1 MTEPKAKRLQAK
13 QLSGL
18 RNHKPLFQNLDFEVR
33 SGQLLLVEG
42 KNGAGKTSLLKLLSG
57 LRLAD
62 KGDILWNG
70 QAITA
75 PDCDFRQSLAWLGHN
90 NPLKEEQT
98 ALENLEMLGNL
109 RTRNQ
114 QCALQA
120 LAKVGLGKFKHKLV
134 KTFSAGMKR
143 RLALASLLI
152 ADTPLWIL
160 DEPQTALDKHG
171 IVLFERMASQHL
183 ENGGLIV
190 MTSHHE
196 IGIAKKFVQRL
207 SLGF

>member
-1 MTEPKAKRLQAK
+1 MTEPKAKRLQAR
-13 QLSGL
+13 QLSCI
-18 RNHKPLFQNLDFEVR
+18 RNHKPLFQNLSFELA
-33 SGQLLLVEG
+33 SGKLLLVEG

-57 LRLAD
+57 LRMAD
-62 KGDILWNG
+62 KGEILWNG
-70 QAITA
+70 QAIA
-75 PDCDFRQSLAWLGHN
+75 ANDGDYRQSLAWLGHN

-98 ALENLEMLGNL
+98 ALENLQMLGAL
-109 RTRNQ
+109 RARNQ
-114 QCALQA
+114 HCALEA

-143 RLALASLLI
+143 RLSLASLLI

-171 IVLFERMASQHL
+171 IELFERMATDHL
-183 ENGGLIV
+183 ENGGMIV

-196 IGIAKKFVQRL
+196 IHIAEKFVQRL